1 MWSFFGPMRLAEG
14 GNHTDE
20 AVCGMLSIYW
30 EMEQKED
37 IEDCPPQWDGVA
49 ACIPSTSLN
58 TLAVL
63 PCIPHYD
70 GQYFDTKCE

>member
-20 AVCGMLSIYW
+20 DVCGMLSIYW
-30 EMEQKED
+30 EMEQKEE

-49 ACIPSTSLN
+49 ACIPSTPLN

-63 PCIPHYD
+63 PCIPHYN
-70 GQYFDTKCE
+70 GQYFDTKCK